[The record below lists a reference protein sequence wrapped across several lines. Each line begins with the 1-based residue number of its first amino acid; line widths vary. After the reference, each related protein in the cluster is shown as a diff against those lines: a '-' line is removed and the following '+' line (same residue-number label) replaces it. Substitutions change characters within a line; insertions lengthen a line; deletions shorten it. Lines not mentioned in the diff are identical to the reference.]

1 MGLEV
6 EGASRLAEGELHRG
20 ESFEFKAL
28 NISRLR
34 KVIFSLCLGVS
45 LAMLIICMII

>member
-1 MGLEV
+1 MGLEM
-6 EGASRLAEGELHRG
+6 EGVSGIAEGELHRG

-28 NISRLR
+28 NIRRLR
-34 KVIFSLCLGVS
+34 TVIFSLCLGVS